1 MTTRKV
7 MSTPMRTSMRVPFDQ
22 EGFELNRPRRATILG
37 FRPAG
42 TWDRITNDACQQ
54 RRRRCARVDRTPWVI
69 GRCSRSMVCEA
80 ACAIGAVRAA
90 TRPCAR
96 RPLAARGNRAE
107 RSACPAARR
116 LSAAPRNATA
126 RRLPPRPAMRA
137 IDGLPRRMIGANGRR
152 RTRPTQRALLQACG
166 QAGRAP
172 MPSPGRTRPRARL
185 PATACFCAEA
195 SVDPPAFEA
204 IIYRRSSICRAQSR
218 GGGLMHLRL
227 SAHIVAVAAAP
238 TSGGT
243 TMTRTTF
250 ITTLAVLA
258 IMAGGGRVAFSQ
270 ETLKVAIPQR
280 GAWDAGVA
288 ELGQRGG
295 IFKKHGLDLEI
306 LYVQAGPESIQ
317 AVIGGSMDI
326 ATAAGVSAAV
336 GTFAKGAPIRII
348 GSEMI
353 GAPDLYWYVPAN
365 SPIRKVEDFNG
376 KTVAFSLTGSSSHA
390 ALLALI
396 AQHKLTAKPTST
408 GNIAATIT
416 QTMTGQV
423 DVGFGAAPF
432 GLDLV
437 EDGKIRIVAT
447 GSDVAS
453 LRTRTVRVNLTSVNV
468 LQNRRDAIVRF
479 NRAYQETVAWMYSD
493 PAALKHYAEYSNLP
507 EKIVLR
513 VRDLIPKESM
523 ATERVEG
530 IDQIMA
536 DAVAGKFIPAPLT
549 AEQVKELL
557 QIPK

>member
-1 MTTRKV
+1 
-7 MSTPMRTSMRVPFDQ
+7 
-22 EGFELNRPRRATILG
+22 
-37 FRPAG
+37 
-42 TWDRITNDACQQ
+42 
-54 RRRRCARVDRTPWVI
+54 
-69 GRCSRSMVCEA
+69 
-80 ACAIGAVRAA
+80 
-90 TRPCAR
+90 
-96 RPLAARGNRAE
+96 
-107 RSACPAARR
+107 
-116 LSAAPRNATA
+116 
-126 RRLPPRPAMRA
+126 
-137 IDGLPRRMIGANGRR
+137 
-152 RTRPTQRALLQACG
+152 
-166 QAGRAP
+166 
-172 MPSPGRTRPRARL
+172 
-185 PATACFCAEA
+185 
-195 SVDPPAFEA
+195 
-204 IIYRRSSICRAQSR
+204 
-218 GGGLMHLRL
+218 
-227 SAHIVAVAAAP
+227 
-238 TSGGT
+238 
-243 TMTRTTF
+243 MTRTTF

-258 IMAGGGRVAFSQ
+258 IMAGGGRVACSQ

-295 IFKKHGLDLEI
+295 IFKKHGLDLEV

-353 GAPDLYWYVPAN
+353 GAPDLYWYVPAK

-396 AQHKLTAKPTST
+396 AQYKLTAKPTST
-408 GNIAATIT
+408 GNIASTIT

-432 GLDLV
+432 GLDLL
-437 EDGKIRIVAT
+437 EDGKIRIIAT
-447 GSDVAS
+447 GNDVVS

-513 VRDLIPKESM
+513 VRELIPKESM

-530 IDQIMA
+530 IDQIMT

-549 AEQVKELL
+549 AEQVKELV